1 MGLRPAK
8 PHEKRWGMLTGSRDL
23 VLLSIRFFARRDDS
37 CGGTSSQHRSVAF
50 QAAMPPFVG
59 AFFLRAAALLR
70 PGDRPRHRT
79 LSDVPFAACRYAGQ
93 AGNLRRIVNPPAGP
107 FGRGRQNVLRSARP
121 IANRPQ
127 INNLP
132 HKGCVVSAY
141 FTIPFSNF
149 SYASVTASQE

>member
-37 CGGTSSQHRSVAF
+37 CGGTSSPHRSVAF

-79 LSDVPFAACRYAGQ
+79 LSDVPFAACRDAGQ
-93 AGNLRRIVNPPAGP
+93 VVNPMPLVFPQGSRFLELGQFTAGL
-107 FGRGRQNVLRSARP
+107 FGGHQL
-121 IANRPQ
+121 
-127 INNLP
+127 
-132 HKGCVVSAY
+132 
-141 FTIPFSNF
+141 
-149 SYASVTASQE
+149 